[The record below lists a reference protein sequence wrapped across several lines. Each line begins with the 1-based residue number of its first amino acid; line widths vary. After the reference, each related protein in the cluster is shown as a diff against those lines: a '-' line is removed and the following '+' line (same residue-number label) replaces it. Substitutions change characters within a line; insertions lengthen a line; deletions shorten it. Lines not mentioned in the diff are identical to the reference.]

1 MRKFTIKKF
10 IIKKIFTF
18 LVIIITAFLL
28 FSCKKKTTSFYVR
41 QSLKDWGEFQAGS
54 QWVYRN
60 DATGIKETVWV
71 DNVQDYMDG
80 GNDIGRY
87 DEQINVNVSCTFM
100 YGYSLGFDWNP
111 PYGTNDISEHTDKLE
126 LSFIYNNQP
135 LQLLGIWPDEP
146 LNDSLPTPGT
156 QVPPQSL
163 ISEILNTYQS
173 DTNHFSNV
181 LHTTLTKVTAY
192 KYEFYFV
199 KHIGLIHFTENNS
212 WLNLHR
218 SYSLISWN
226 VRQ

>member
-1 MRKFTIKKF
+1 MFAIKK
-10 IIKKIFTF
+10 INKTRIFTF
-18 LVIIITAFLL
+18 LAIIIAFLL
-28 FSCKKKTTSFYVR
+28 FSCKNKTTSFYVR

-60 DATGIKETVWV
+60 DATGIKETVWA

-80 GNDIGRY
+80 GSDIGRY
-87 DEQINVNVSCTFM
+87 DEQITVNVSSTFM
-100 YGYSLGFDWNP
+100 YGYSLGYDWNP
-111 PYGTNDISEHTDKLE
+111 PYATNKTSEHTDKLE
-126 LSFIYNNQP
+126 LSFKSNTDNQP
-135 LQLLGIWPDEP
+135 LILLGIWPDEP

-163 ISEILNTYQS
+163 ITEILNTYQS
-173 DTNHFSNV
+173 DTNHFTNV
-181 LHTTLTKVTAY
+181 LHTTLTEVTAY

-218 SYSLISWN
+218 SYSLVSWN